1 MIAVSRESLIAVPVP
16 CVCLSRSSLNMKLL
30 VLATVFLIQLASIIE
45 VNAEVFDAETKA
57 NYAECLGS
65 LLVVTEREV
74 KIRFNL
80 SRTRTRF
87 NASSLQVEGCGCF
100 DLYKKTNF
108 RGTVWHISHYMGN
121 LSGDNIGF
129 TTVKSVEKVPCE
141 EYGQHPWLL
150 KRMVTRDV
158 NRRRRHRGHRR
169 GQMFQ
174 VPTIES
180 VMP

>member
-87 NASSLQVEGCGCF
+87 KAASLQVEGCGCF
-100 DLYKKTNF
+100 DLYKKKNY

-129 TTVKSVEKVPCE
+129 PVKSVKKVPCE